1 MSINT
6 VLPLL
11 LLVFVTGCANLNSRS
26 DTEGPSHGKSQVPP
40 GHLIPGRPKEDKDAG
55 VETFGRERP
64 SQASSKAEKPE
75 LYYGTGR
82 FVKQGRASDRKGI
95 AESAAGDITLNFEQ
109 ADLREVV
116 QTVLGELLDESY
128 ILDPAVKGKV
138 TIQTGKSLRRT
149 DLLPTLE
156 TLLRMNGAAMVLVD
170 GIYRILPLSKA
181 IQGQQVPRL
190 ADDSA
195 PIPAGYALQVVPL
208 KYIGVREMAQ
218 ILQPLAPVNSVI
230 RVDATRNLLVLGGTG
245 GELAG
250 LLETIQLFD
259 VDWMEGL
266 SVGFFPLKYAKVS
279 SVTKELQAIVGSI
292 DTNPLEGMFRVVPV
306 DEAGGILVVT
316 PQKRYLDRVAEWIP
330 RLDRVDSQ
338 ESGSGQKLYVYRVQ
352 NGEAVELA
360 DMLQQ
365 LFSASGAT
373 QKKSKSAEVAPGK
386 TKKTLSSSTDSESKS
401 LSSTSVARMTFF
413 GAGGSEAKSEIRVV
427 ADDKHNSLV
436 ITATPSQYAN
446 MLDALEKL
454 DVRQLQVMVEA
465 TIIEVALQD
474 EFKYGL
480 QWAFNS
486 DVGSNYLGEG
496 VLSSGTSTLLGN
508 TLPGFNFSVL
518 RSASDVRAVFN
529 ALAED
534 SLIRVLSSP
543 SVMVLDNETAS
554 IQVGDEVPIIDQQRQ
569 STTDSDSPIINSI
582 SYRETGVMLEVTP
595 RVNPGGLVTLDVT
608 QEVSDVSDVEASST
622 SGSPTISTR
631 KINSTV
637 AVKNGEVLVL
647 GGLITDRDNEGT
659 SGLPFLS
666 KLPLIGWLF
675 GQESSFSKRTEL
687 VVVLVPTVVFDSTDN
702 RQVVESFRAKLQGL
716 KGSF

>member
-6 VLPLL
+6 LLPLL
-11 LLVFVTGCANLNSRS
+11 LLVFITGCANFNSQS
-26 DTEGPSHGKSQVPP
+26 ESEGQSSAASKVPP
-40 GHLIPGRPKEDKDAG
+40 GHLIPGRTSEEVDRG
-55 VETFGRERP
+55 VVAPGREE
-64 SQASSKAEKPE
+64 ASEAKSKTEKPE
-75 LYYGTGR
+75 LFYGTGK
-82 FVKQGRASDRKGI
+82 FVKQGRSGGRRGARQ
-95 AESAAGDITLNFEQ
+95 SATGDITLNFEK

-116 QTVLGELLDESY
+116 QTVLGQLLDENY
-128 ILDPAVKGKV
+128 ILDPAVKGTV
-138 TIQTGKSLRRT
+138 TIQTGKSLPKA

-190 ADDSA
+190 ADGSA
-195 PIPAGYALQVVPL
+195 PIPAGYALQVVPV

-245 GELAG
+245 GELASM
-250 LLETIQLFD
+250 LETIQLFD

-279 SVTKELQAIVGSI
+279 TVTKELQAIVGSM
-292 DTNPLEGMFRVVPV
+292 DSNPLEGMFRVVPV

-338 ESGSGQKLYVYRVQ
+338 ESGTGQKLYVYRVQ

-401 LSSTSVARMTFF
+401 LSTTSVARMTFF

-486 DVGSNYLGEG
+486 DVGSNYIGEG
-496 VLSSGTSTLLGN
+496 VLSSTTSAVLGN

-554 IQVGDEVPIIDQQRQ
+554 IQVGDEVPIVDQQRQ

-608 QEVSDVSDVEASST
+608 QEVSDVSDVVASST

-631 KINSTV
+631 KITSTV

-675 GQESSFSKRTEL
+675 GQESTFSKRTEL
-687 VVVLVPTVVFDSTDN
+687 VVVLVPTVVFNSDDN

>member
-6 VLPLL
+6 LLPLL
-11 LLVFVTGCANLNSRS
+11 LLVFITGCANFNSQS
-26 DTEGPSHGKSQVPP
+26 ESEGQSSAASKVPP
-40 GHLIPGRPKEDKDAG
+40 GHLIPGRTSEEVDRG
-55 VETFGRERP
+55 VVAPGREE
-64 SQASSKAEKPE
+64 ASEAKSKTEKPE
-75 LYYGTGR
+75 LFYGTGK
-82 FVKQGRASDRKGI
+82 FVKQGRSGGRRGAR
-95 AESAAGDITLNFEQ
+95 ESATGDITLNFEK

-116 QTVLGELLDESY
+116 QTVLGQLLDENY
-128 ILDPAVKGKV
+128 ILDPAVKGTV
-138 TIQTGKSLRRT
+138 TIQTGKSLPKA

-190 ADDSA
+190 ADGSA
-195 PIPAGYALQVVPL
+195 PIPAGYALQVVPV

-245 GELAG
+245 GELASM
-250 LLETIQLFD
+250 LETIQLFD

-279 SVTKELQAIVGSI
+279 TVTKELQAIVGSM
-292 DTNPLEGMFRVVPV
+292 DSNPLEGMFRVVPV

-338 ESGSGQKLYVYRVQ
+338 ESGTGQKLYVYRVQ

-401 LSSTSVARMTFF
+401 LSTTSVARMTFF

-496 VLSSGTSTLLGN
+496 VLSSTTSTVLGN

-554 IQVGDEVPIIDQQRQ
+554 IQVGDEVPIVDQQRQ

-608 QEVSDVSDVEASST
+608 QEVSDVSDVVASST

-631 KINSTV
+631 KITSTV

-675 GQESSFSKRTEL
+675 GQESTFSKRTEL
-687 VVVLVPTVVFDSTDN
+687 VVVLVPTVVFNSDDN

>member
-6 VLPLL
+6 LLPLL
-11 LLVFVTGCANLNSRS
+11 LLVFVTGCANFNSRS
-26 DTEGPSHGKSQVPP
+26 ESEGQSSAASKVPP
-40 GHLIPGRPKEDKDAG
+40 GHLIPGRTSEEVDRG
-55 VETFGRERP
+55 VVAPGREE
-64 SQASSKAEKPE
+64 ASEAKSKTEKPE
-75 LYYGTGR
+75 LFYGTGK
-82 FVKQGRASDRKGI
+82 FVKQGRSGGRRGAR
-95 AESAAGDITLNFEQ
+95 ESATGDITLNFEK

-116 QTVLGELLDESY
+116 QTVLGQLLDENY
-128 ILDPAVKGKV
+128 ILDPAVKGTV
-138 TIQTGKSLRRT
+138 TIQTGKSLPKA

-190 ADDSA
+190 ADGSA
-195 PIPAGYALQVVPL
+195 PIPAGYALQVVPV

-245 GELAG
+245 GELASM
-250 LLETIQLFD
+250 LETIQLFD

-279 SVTKELQAIVGSI
+279 TVTKELQAIVGSM
-292 DTNPLEGMFRVVPV
+292 DSNPLEGMFRVVPV

-338 ESGSGQKLYVYRVQ
+338 ESGTGQKLYVYRVQ

-401 LSSTSVARMTFF
+401 LSTTSVARMTFF

-496 VLSSGTSTLLGN
+496 VLSSTTSTVLGN

-554 IQVGDEVPIIDQQRQ
+554 IQVGDEVPIVDQQRQ

-608 QEVSDVSDVEASST
+608 QEVSDVSDVVASST

-631 KINSTV
+631 KITSTV

-675 GQESSFSKRTEL
+675 GQESTFSKRTEL
-687 VVVLVPTVVFDSTDN
+687 VVVLVPTVVFNSDDN